1 MTGILIFLRANR
13 WAQFA
18 LAGAIAIIAFLIWL
32 GIHDRG
38 VIKRENEALN
48 EAAREKG
55 AEARNYADDQ
65 QEFRDEEYVISKEG
79 LDNSSDARTYLER
92 LRAAQSGVS
101 PPPTR

>member
-1 MTGILIFLRANR
+1 MSFLIFLRANR

-32 GIHDRG
+32 HFHDRD

-65 QEFRDEEYVISKEG
+65 QELRDEEYVISKEG

-92 LRAAQSGVS
+92 LRAAQD
-101 PPPTR
+101 RERAKAAR